1 MLYPLKKIQSAIE
14 AMIWIASQGS
24 GQPLNSKELCRLEGE
39 SARYL
44 EPVMQLL
51 VHHGLLRSVR
61 GPKGGYVLARERR
74 KITLG
79 DIAAIICAEENPV
92 PSTGPV
98 SELKNQLSPLWEEL
112 DALLMQRL
120 QAITLE
126 EMCQK
131 MEGIARAPARTL
143 GDFII

>member
-14 AMIWIASQGS
+14 TMIWIASQGS
-24 GQPLNSKELCRLEGE
+24 GQPLNSKELCCLEGE

-79 DIAAIICAEENPV
+79 DIAAIICTEENTVSPA
-92 PSTGPV
+92 PV
-98 SELKNQLSPLWEEL
+98 SAMKNQLSPLWGEL

-120 QAITLE
+120 HAITLE

-131 MEGIARAPARTL
+131 TEGTTRVPARTI